1 MQEFASLQIMVDR
14 LKDTS
19 SSNVKKAILEEFPEC
34 KKLLYYTY
42 NPYKQYY
49 VSSDNILKNWTSAQV
64 AKGPNLLGA
73 AKSLR
78 TSASSPNQTNTP
90 KAYYAAD
97 IYELLDVLD
106 KRTLSG
112 QAAITEI
119 VSFINRKENIKYKD
133 LILDILDRD
142 LKCRV
147 SSSIINKV
155 WPKFIPEFNTALA
168 NSYWDNEDAVDFGKD
183 TWYASR
189 KLDGVRLLTIIDE
202 KGDIKTMSR
211 NGKEF
216 TSLTRLKEEI
226 RELWP
231 KLRSTV
237 FDGEICIVD
246 EEGDEHF
253 DQIIR
258 LVTRKDYTIPF
269 PKYRVFDILTLEE
282 FSNSTSKVNLSVR
295 QARWEALKAEA
306 GRDISMIV
314 PLDQWKV
321 DSRKKLDDLFA
332 EATEKNWEG
341 LIIRKDAPYQGKRTN
356 DMLKVKSFF
365 SEELKI
371 VKVTNGLFRFA
382 ENGKEVE
389 RETLAAV
396 EVDYKGNKVSV
407 GSGFSK
413 EQRDH
418 WYKNPK
424 ELIGQ
429 FATIKYFEV
438 THNQDGGTSLRF
450 PIFMCIRDYE

>member
-1 MQEFASLQIMVDR
+1 V
-14 LKDTS
+14 
-19 SSNVKKAILEEFPEC
+19 
-34 KKLLYYTY
+34 
-42 NPYKQYY
+42 
-49 VSSDNILKNWTSAQV
+49 LKNWASSQI

-78 TSASSPNQTNTP
+78 ASASSPNQANTP
-90 KAYYAAD
+90 KSYYAD
-97 IYELLDVLD
+97 LYELLDVLD

-119 VSFINRKENIKYKD
+119 VSFISRKENIKYKD

-269 PKYRVFDILTLEE
+269 PKYRVFDILTLDE
-282 FSNSTSKVNLSVR
+282 FFSSTSKKILSER
-295 QARWEALKAEA
+295 QARWDTMKRT
-306 GRDISMIV
+306 RDTTMIV

-321 DSRKKLDDLFA
+321 DSREMLDKLFA
-332 EATEKNWEG
+332 EATEKGWEG
-341 LIIRKDAPYQGKRTN
+341 LILRRDTGYKGKRSN
-356 DMLKVKSFF
+356 DLLKVKSFRDA
-365 SEELKI
+365 EYI
-371 VKVTNGLFRFA
+371 VEDVVMGPFQMVVG
-382 ENGKEVE
+382 GKEVSE
-389 RETLAAV
+389 KVLASV
-396 EVDYKGNKVSV
+396 VITHDGNKVNV
-407 GSGFSK
+407 GSGFTID
-413 EQRDH
+413 QRREY
-418 WYKNPK
+418 YKNPK
-424 ELIGQ
+424 GIIGK
-429 FATIKYFEV
+429 TITVKYFEE
-438 THNQDGGTSLRF
+438 TTDQNGKHSLRF
-450 PIFMCIRDYE
+450 PIVKHIYEEERNA